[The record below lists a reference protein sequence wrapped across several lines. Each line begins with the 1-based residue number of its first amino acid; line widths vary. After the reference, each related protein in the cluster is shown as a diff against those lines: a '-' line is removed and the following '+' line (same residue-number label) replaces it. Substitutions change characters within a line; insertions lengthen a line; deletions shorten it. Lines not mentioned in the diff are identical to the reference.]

1 MKAQKRIYKPLQ
13 TRSDKIFNTIINIIY
28 ISGFITLM
36 IFTIYNI
43 INN

>member
-1 MKAQKRIYKPLQ
+1 MKTQNKIYKPVQ
-13 TRSDKIFNTIINIIY
+13 TKSDKLFNIIINSIY

-36 IFTIYNI
+36 SFTIYNI

>member
-1 MKAQKRIYKPLQ
+1 MKTIKTK
-13 TRSDKIFNTIINIIY
+13 SDKIFNTIINIIY

-36 IFTIYNI
+36 LFTIYNI

>member
-1 MKAQKRIYKPLQ
+1 MKTTTTK
-13 TRSDKIFNTIINIIY
+13 TSDKIFNTIINIIY

-36 IFTIYNI
+36 AFTIYNI